1 MKVALVH
8 DYLVRLGGAERV
20 LFSLRKIFPN
30 APIYTLIYDKN
41 KLGKYLNNAKIVTS
55 FLQNFPYILRKNY
68 RALLPF
74 IPAAVETLDLSDF
87 DLVIS
92 SCSAFC
98 KGIILRAHATHICY
112 CHRPTGFLW
121 DDTFTYN
128 TRFNSIKKIFF
139 HFLRLW
145 DLSAADRVDYFIA
158 NSNFTLKR
166 IKKFYRK
173 SAEVIYPPV
182 QLGIFRPQEN
192 HLQKSGYFLI
202 VSQLTYY
209 KRIDIAIEAFNKLE
223 LPLIIIGEGRERKK
237 LQKMAN
243 RNIKF
248 LGFLEDEKV
257 KEYYKNC
264 IAFIF
269 PGKDDFGIS
278 PVEAM
283 SFGKPVLAFRGGGA
297 LEIILEG
304 ETGEFFDD
312 LHPASL
318 ADGARRI
325 LKNLKNYNPFI
336 IRKRA
341 EEFSE
346 EKFILNF
353 KKFLSRININVH

>member
-20 LFSLRKIFPN
+20 LFSLGKIFPN
-30 APIYTLIYDKN
+30 APIYTLLYDEH
-41 KLGKYLNNAKIVTS
+41 KLGKYFNNTRINTS
-55 FLQNFPYILRKNY
+55 FLQRFPYIFRKRY

-74 IPAAVETLDLSDF
+74 IPTAVETVDLSNF

-98 KGIILRAHATHICY
+98 KGLILRAHTTHICY

-121 DDTFTYN
+121 DDTFTYR
-128 TRFNSIKKIFF
+128 TRFNTIRKISF

-158 NSNFTLKR
+158 NSNFTLQR

-173 SAEVIYPPV
+173 DAKVIYPPV
-182 QLGIFRPQEN
+182 QLGTFYPQKN
-192 HLQKSGYFLI
+192 HLQKGYFLI
-202 VSQLTYY
+202 VSQLAYY
-209 KRIDIAIEAFNKLE
+209 KRIDVAVEAFNKLRF
-223 LPLIIIGEGRERKK
+223 PLIIIGEGRERRN
-237 LQKMAN
+237 LQRIAN

-248 LGFLEDEKV
+248 LGFLEDEKI
-257 KEYYKNC
+257 KEYCKNC

-269 PGKDDFGIS
+269 PGQDDFGIA

-297 LEIILEG
+297 LETILEG

-318 ADGARRI
+318 ADGVRRI

-353 KKFLSRININVH
+353 KRFLSSINIDVH